1 MMVADLRVIGVLVVL
16 LMTSALFSAAEISF
30 YGMGGRAGRRPV
42 GGRAGRLLEKLLAR
56 PALTLGVVLITIT
69 GLNYSAEAVAASWV
83 ITRLELP
90 VWTAIVGMAVLVL
103 IFAETVPICYAAAN
117 ARRVARVAVWPMW
130 VASGLLSLPARV
142 VELIADRLARLLG
155 GGPRPK
161 APVTEGEIRAIVDL
175 QAEAGGLE
183 EEEKVMIHQIF
194 EFGDKVAREV
204 MVPRTDMVAIA
215 ETATASEAGAAS
227 TEHRISRL
235 PVYRGDL
242 DTIIGMMYVKDVLPL
257 LASGKGGTP
266 VTAVMR
272 QPLRV
277 PETKKLSDLLAEFQ
291 RRRRTMAIVVDEY
304 GGTAGLVTLEDL
316 LEQVVGDIYDE
327 YDVVRPAIERLGEG
341 GVMLDG
347 RMAIDEASEAIGVAL
362 PEGEYDSAAG
372 LLYSRL
378 GTVPRQGDVLELEGV
393 TLIVEEMDGYRI
405 SRVRALTKAEP
416 EDEAR

>member
-1 MMVADLRVIGVLVVL
+1 
-16 LMTSALFSAAEISF
+16 
-30 YGMGGRAGRRPV
+30 
-42 GGRAGRLLEKLLAR
+42 
-56 PALTLGVVLITIT
+56 
-69 GLNYSAEAVAASWV
+69 
-83 ITRLELP
+83 
-90 VWTAIVGMAVLVL
+90 VL

-117 ARRVARVAVWPMW
+117 ARRVARVAVWPVW
-130 VASGLLSLPARV
+130 VASGLLSLPARA

-155 GGPRPK
+155 GRPRPE

-204 MVPRTDMVAIA
+204 MVPRTDIVAIP

-242 DTIIGMMYVKDVLPL
+242 DTIIGMMYVKDVLPM
-257 LASGKGGTP
+257 LASGKGETQ

-304 GGTAGLVTLEDL
+304 GGTAGLVTVEDL
-316 LEQVVGDIYDE
+316 LEEVVGDIYDE

-347 RMAIDEASEAIGVAL
+347 RMAIDEASEAMGVGL
-362 PEGEYDSAAG
+362 PEGEYDSVAG

-378 GTVPRQGDVLELEGV
+378 GTVPRQGDVLELERV

-405 SRVRALTKAEP
+405 SRVRALTKTEP